1 MINVCRCQVQSYGEM
16 TATDGKE
23 GISTERVASN
33 SDALLKESSLVA
45 GDSGTCES
53 ADKTSD
59 QFHTSPRNS

>member
-1 MINVCRCQVQSYGEM
+1 M

-33 SDALLKESSLVA
+33 SDALLKESSIVA